1 MTTASTGRRIVVVG
15 AGLAGLCAARRLVDH
30 GADVVV
36 FDKGRG
42 VGGRMATRRI
52 DTPAGTAVFDHG
64 AQFFTARSDRF
75 RDLVSTWERDGV
87 VYEWC
92 RGFGDTD
99 GHPRYASR
107 GGMAALTKH
116 LARDLD
122 VRTSTLV
129 FSVTRHAH
137 DSGWIVTL
145 DDGSTH
151 AADAVVL
158 TCPIPQSY
166 SLIANT
172 SIEMPNDL
180 LMTDYERTLGVL
192 VVLDRASAVADPGGR
207 QNPDDVFSWVG
218 DNQCK
223 GVSPIPAVTLHA
235 NPAWSLEHWDT
246 PHDDA
251 HAALL
256 AAGREYI
263 GDAEVIASQFKR
275 WRFATPM
282 KVWPDPFWTDA
293 SGSIVL
299 AGDAFAGPK
308 VEGAV
313 TSGLSAADHLVTH
326 LHLQLT

>member
-1 MTTASTGRRIVVVG
+1 MTSGLTPRRVIVVG
-15 AGLAGLCAARRLVDH
+15 AGLAGLTAARALTSRGVD
-30 GADVVV
+30 VIV

-42 VGGRMATRRI
+42 VGGRMATRRV

-64 AQFFTARSDRF
+64 AQFFTARNDTF
-75 RDLVSTWERDGV
+75 REMVSQWQHDGV

-99 GHPRYASR
+99 GHPRFAAH
-107 GGMAALTKH
+107 GGMAGLTKH
-116 LARDLD
+116 LARGLD
-122 VRTSTLV
+122 VRTSSLV
-129 FSVTRHAH
+129 FSVSG
-137 DSGWIVTL
+137 DDPGSGWIVTL

-151 AADAVVL
+151 SADGVIL

-166 SLIANT
+166 SLVANT
-172 SIEMPNDL
+172 SIELPSDL

-192 VVLDRASAVADPGGR
+192 AVLDRPSAVADPGGV

-218 DNQCK
+218 DNQRK
-223 GVSPIPAVTLHA
+223 GLSPIPALTLHA
-235 NPAWSLEHWDT
+235 NPSWSLQNWDA
-246 PHDDA
+246 PHDEA

-256 AAGREYI
+256 EAAGAYI
-263 GDAEVIASQFKR
+263 GDAAVVDSQFKR

-282 KVWPDPFWTDA
+282 KVWPDAHWSDE
-293 SGSIVL
+293 SGTVVL

-313 TSGLSAADHLVTH
+313 TSGLSAAHALAFWV
-326 LHLQLT
+326 

>member
-1 MTTASTGRRIVVVG
+1 MNTDSTGRRIVVVG
-15 AGLAGLCAARRLVDH
+15 AGLAGLCAARQLVDR

-42 VGGRMATRRI
+42 MGGRMATRRI

-75 RDLVSTWERDGV
+75 QDLVTTWTRDGA

-92 RGFGDTD
+92 RGFGDAD
-99 GHPRYASR
+99 GHPRHASR

-129 FSVTRHAH
+129 FSVTRTTD

-151 AADAVVL
+151 AADAVLL

-166 SLIANT
+166 SLVANT
-172 SIEMPNDL
+172 SIELPSDL

-192 VVLDRASAVADPGGR
+192 AVLDRPSAVPDPGGV
-207 QNPDDVFSWVG
+207 QNPDGVFSWVG
-218 DNQCK
+218 DNQRK
-223 GVSPIPAVTLHA
+223 GLSPIPALTLHA

-256 AAGREYI
+256 AAAHEYI
-263 GDAEVIASQFKR
+263 GDADVITSQFKR

-282 KVWPDPFWTDA
+282 KVWPDPFWTDT
-293 SGSIVL
+293 SGNVVL

-313 TSGLSAADHLVTH
+313 MSGLSAADHLVTR
-326 LHLQLT
+326 LQLT

>member
-1 MTTASTGRRIVVVG
+1 MTARVSRPKVVVVG
-15 AGLAGLCAARRLVDH
+15 AGLAGLTAARELMSRDVD
-30 GADVVV
+30 VIV

-64 AQFFTARSDRF
+64 AQFFTARSDTF
-75 RDLVSTWERDGV
+75 RSMVAEWERGNV

-99 GHPRYASR
+99 GHPRYAAR

-129 FSVTRHAH
+129 FSVSHGDTDR
-137 DSGWIVTL
+137 WIVTL

-151 AADAVVL
+151 PADGVIL

-166 SLIANT
+166 SLVANT
-172 SIEMPNDL
+172 SIELPNDL

-192 VVLDRASAVADPGGR
+192 AVLDRPSAVPDPGGL
-207 QNPDDVFSWVG
+207 QNPDGVFSWVG
-218 DNQCK
+218 DNQRK
-223 GVSPIPAVTLHA
+223 GVSPIPALTLHA
-235 NPAWSLEHWDT
+235 DPTWSLEHWDA

-256 AAGREYI
+256 AAARVYF
-263 GDAEVIASQFKR
+263 GDAEVTESQLKR

-282 KVWPDPFWTDA
+282 KVWPDAHWRDE
-293 SGSIVL
+293 SGTLVL

-313 TSGLSAADHLVTH
+313 TSGLSAAHALGF
-326 LHLQLT
+326 

>member
-1 MTTASTGRRIVVVG
+1 MTARVSRPRVVVVG
-15 AGLAGLCAARRLVDH
+15 AGLAGLTAARELMSRDV
-30 GADVVV
+30 DVVV

-52 DTPAGTAVFDHG
+52 DTSVGTAVFDHG
-64 AQFFTARSDRF
+64 AQFFTARSDAF
-75 RDLVSTWERDGV
+75 RSMVEEWQRGDI

-99 GHPRYASR
+99 GHPRYVAR

-129 FSVTRHAH
+129 FSVSHGDTDR
-137 DSGWIVTL
+137 WIVTL

-151 AADAVVL
+151 PADGVVL

-166 SLIANT
+166 SLVANT
-172 SIEMPNDL
+172 SIELPNDL

-192 VVLDRASAVADPGGR
+192 AVLDRPSAVPDPGGL
-207 QNPDDVFSWVG
+207 QNPDGVFSWIG
-218 DNQCK
+218 DNQRK
-223 GVSPIPAVTLHA
+223 GVSPIPALTLHA
-235 NPAWSLEHWDT
+235 NPTWSLDHWDAT
-246 PHDDA
+246 HDDA

-256 AAGREYI
+256 AAAREYI
-263 GDAEVIASQFKR
+263 GDAEVIESQFKR

-282 KVWPDPFWTDA
+282 KVWPDACWRDE
-293 SGSIVL
+293 SGTLVL

-313 TSGLSAADHLVTH
+313 TSGLSAAHSLAFWV
-326 LHLQLT
+326 

>member
-1 MTTASTGRRIVVVG
+1 MTVPSSRRVIVVG
-15 AGLAGLCAARRLVDH
+15 AGLSGLTAARELNSRGVD
-30 GADVVV
+30 VTV

-52 DTPAGTAVFDHG
+52 ETPDGTAVFDHG
-64 AQFFTARSDRF
+64 AQFFTARSNTF
-75 RDLVSTWERDGV
+75 RALVEQWLHDDV

-92 RGFGDTD
+92 RGFGDAD
-99 GHPRYASR
+99 GHPRYAAR
-107 GGMAALTKH
+107 GGMASLAKH
-116 LARDLD
+116 LAQGLD

-129 FSVTRHAH
+129 FGLAAS
-137 DSGWIVTL
+137 DDGWIVTL

-151 AADAVVL
+151 AADGVIL

-172 SIEMPNDL
+172 PIELPNDL

-192 VVLDRASAVADPGGR
+192 AVLDRPSAVPDPGGL
-207 QNPDDVFSWVG
+207 QNPDGVFSWVG
-218 DNQCK
+218 DNQRK
-223 GVSPIPAVTLHA
+223 GVSSTPALTLHA
-235 NPAWSLEHWDT
+235 NPMWSLEHWDDS
-246 PHDDA
+246 HDDA

-256 AAGREYI
+256 AAARDYI
-263 GDAEVIASQFKR
+263 GEAEVIASQFKR

-282 KVWPDPFWTDA
+282 KVWPDAHWSDE
-293 SGSIVL
+293 SGTVVL

-313 TSGLSAADHLVTH
+313 TSGLSAAHA
-326 LHLQLT
+326 LTNPI

>member
-1 MTTASTGRRIVVVG
+1 MTARVSRPRVVVVG
-15 AGLAGLCAARRLVDH
+15 AGLAGLTAARELMSRDV
-30 GADVVV
+30 DVVV

-52 DTPAGTAVFDHG
+52 DTSVGTAVFDHG
-64 AQFFTARSDRF
+64 AQFFTARSDAF
-75 RDLVSTWERDGV
+75 RSMVEEWQRGDI

-99 GHPRYASR
+99 GHPRYVVR

-129 FSVTRHAH
+129 FSVSHGDTDR
-137 DSGWIVTL
+137 WIVTL

-151 AADAVVL
+151 PADGVVL

-166 SLIANT
+166 SLVANT
-172 SIEMPNDL
+172 SIELPNDL

-192 VVLDRASAVADPGGR
+192 AVLDRPSAVPDPGGL
-207 QNPDDVFSWVG
+207 QNPDGVFSWIG
-218 DNQCK
+218 DNQRK
-223 GVSPIPAVTLHA
+223 GVSPIPALTLHA
-235 NPAWSLEHWDT
+235 NPTWSLDHWDAT
-246 PHDDA
+246 HDDA

-256 AAGREYI
+256 AAAREYI
-263 GDAEVIASQFKR
+263 GDAEVIESQFKR

-282 KVWPDPFWTDA
+282 KVWPDACWRDE
-293 SGSIVL
+293 SGTLVL

-313 TSGLSAADHLVTH
+313 TSGLSAAHSLAFWV
-326 LHLQLT
+326 

>member
-1 MTTASTGRRIVVVG
+1 MTARVTRPKVVIVG
-15 AGLAGLCAARRLVDH
+15 AGLAGLTAARDLVAR
-30 GADVVV
+30 GVDVIV

-52 DTPAGTAVFDHG
+52 DTPGGTAVFDHG
-64 AQFFTARSDRF
+64 AQFFTARSDTF
-75 RDLVSTWERDGV
+75 GSMVSEWQRDDV
-87 VYEWC
+87 VFEWC
-92 RGFGDTD
+92 RGFGDAD
-99 GHPRYASR
+99 GHPRYAAR
-107 GGMAALTKH
+107 GGMAALAKY

-129 FSVTRHAH
+129 FSVSRG
-137 DSGWIVTL
+137 DDDRWIVTL

-151 AADAVVL
+151 PADGVIL

-172 SIEMPNDL
+172 SVELPNDL

-192 VVLDRASAVADPGGR
+192 AVLDRPSAVPDPGGL

-218 DNQCK
+218 DNRRK
-223 GVSPIPAVTLHA
+223 GVSPLPALTLHA
-235 NPAWSLEHWDT
+235 NPTWSLEHWDA

-256 AAGREYI
+256 DAAREYI
-263 GDAEVIASQFKR
+263 GDAEVIESQFKR

-282 KVWPDPFWTDA
+282 KVWPDAHWRDD
-293 SGSIVL
+293 SGTLVL

-313 TSGLSAADHLVTH
+313 TSGLSAAQSLAFWV
-326 LHLQLT
+326 

>member
-1 MTTASTGRRIVVVG
+1 MTARVSRPRVVVVG
-15 AGLAGLCAARRLVDH
+15 AGLAGLTAARELMSRDV
-30 GADVVV
+30 DVVV

-52 DTPAGTAVFDHG
+52 DTSVGTAVFDHG
-64 AQFFTARSDRF
+64 AQFFTARSDAF
-75 RDLVSTWERDGV
+75 RSMVEEWQRGDI

-99 GHPRYASR
+99 GHPRYVVR

-129 FSVTRHAH
+129 FSVSHGDTDR
-137 DSGWIVTL
+137 WIVTL

-151 AADAVVL
+151 PADGVVL

-166 SLIANT
+166 SLVANT
-172 SIEMPNDL
+172 SIELPNDL

-192 VVLDRASAVADPGGR
+192 AVLDRPSAVPDPGGL
-207 QNPDDVFSWVG
+207 QNPDGVFSWVG
-218 DNQCK
+218 DNHRK
-223 GVSPIPAVTLHA
+223 GVSPIPALTLHA
-235 NPAWSLEHWDT
+235 NPTWSLDHWDAT
-246 PHDDA
+246 HDDA

-256 AAGREYI
+256 AAAREYI
-263 GDAEVIASQFKR
+263 GDAEVIESQFKR

-282 KVWPDPFWTDA
+282 KVWPDACWRDE
-293 SGSIVL
+293 SGTLVL

-313 TSGLSAADHLVTH
+313 TSGLSAAHSLAFWV
-326 LHLQLT
+326 

>member
-1 MTTASTGRRIVVVG
+1 MTHASSRRRIVVVG
-15 AGLAGLCAARRLVDH
+15 AGLAGLTAARELMARD
-30 GADVVV
+30 ADVIV

-52 DTPAGTAVFDHG
+52 DTATGTAVFDHG
-64 AQFFTARSDRF
+64 AQFFTARRDAF
-75 RDLVSTWERDGV
+75 RAMVAQWVHEDV

-92 RGFGDTD
+92 RGFGDND
-99 GHPRYASR
+99 GHPRYAAR

-116 LARDLD
+116 LARGLD

-129 FSVTRHAH
+129 FGVTQADR
-137 DSGWIVTL
+137 GWIVTL

-151 AADAVVL
+151 AADGVIL

-172 SIEMPNDL
+172 AIELPSDL

-192 VVLDRASAVADPGGR
+192 AVLDRASAVPEPGGL
-207 QNPDDVFSWVG
+207 QNPDGVFSWVG
-218 DNQCK
+218 DNQRK
-223 GVSPIPAVTLHA
+223 GLSPIPALTLHA
-235 NPAWSLEHWDT
+235 NPTWSLEHWDT

-256 AAGREYI
+256 TAARDYI
-263 GDAEVIASQFKR
+263 GEAQVIDSQFKR

-282 KVWPDPFWTDA
+282 KMWPDAHWRDE
-293 SGSIVL
+293 SGTVVL

-313 TSGLSAADHLVTH
+313 TSGLSAAHSLAFWV
-326 LHLQLT
+326 

>member
-1 MTTASTGRRIVVVG
+1 MTARVSRPRVVVVG
-15 AGLAGLCAARRLVDH
+15 AGLAGLTAARELVSH
-30 GADVVV
+30 DVDVIV

-52 DTPAGTAVFDHG
+52 DTPSGTAVLDHG
-64 AQFFTARSDRF
+64 AQFFTARSDAF
-75 RDLVSTWERDGV
+75 RSMVAEWERDNV

-99 GHPRYASR
+99 GHPRYAVH

-129 FSVTRHAH
+129 FSVSHGDTDR
-137 DSGWIVTL
+137 WVVTL
-145 DDGSTH
+145 DDGSAH
-151 AADAVVL
+151 AADGVIL

-166 SLIANT
+166 SLVANT
-172 SIEMPNDL
+172 SIELPNDL

-192 VVLDRASAVADPGGR
+192 AVLDRPSAVPDPGGL
-207 QNPDDVFSWVG
+207 QNPDGVFSWVG
-218 DNQCK
+218 DNRRK
-223 GVSPIPAVTLHA
+223 GVSTIPALTLHA
-235 NPAWSLEHWDT
+235 NPAWSLEHWDA

-256 AAGREYI
+256 AAAREYI
-263 GDAEVIASQFKR
+263 GDAEVIESQFKR

-282 KVWPDPFWTDA
+282 MVWPDAHWRDD
-293 SGSIVL
+293 SGSLVL

-313 TSGLSAADHLVTH
+313 TSGLSAAQSLAFWV
-326 LHLQLT
+326 

>member
-1 MTTASTGRRIVVVG
+1 MTAPTPRRVIVVG
-15 AGLAGLCAARRLVDH
+15 AGLSGLTATRELSSRGVD
-30 GADVVV
+30 VIV

-42 VGGRMATRRI
+42 LGGRMATRRI

-64 AQFFTARSDRF
+64 AQFFTARSDAF
-75 RDLVSTWERDGV
+75 REMVAQWVHDDV

-99 GHPRYASR
+99 GHPRYAAR

-116 LARDLD
+116 LARGLD

-129 FSVTRHAH
+129 FGVTQADH
-137 DSGWIVTL
+137 GWIVTL

-151 AADAVVL
+151 AADGVIL

-172 SIEMPNDL
+172 SIELPSDL

-192 VVLDRASAVADPGGR
+192 AVLDRASAVPEPGGL
-207 QNPDDVFSWVG
+207 QNPDGVFSWVG
-218 DNQCK
+218 DNQRK
-223 GVSPIPAVTLHA
+223 GVSSIPALTLHA
-235 NPAWSLEHWDT
+235 NPTWSLEHWDDS
-246 PHDDA
+246 HDDA
-251 HAALL
+251 HAVLL
-256 AAGREYI
+256 AAARDYI
-263 GDAEVIASQFKR
+263 GDAQVIDSQFKR

-282 KVWPDPFWTDA
+282 KVWPDAHWSDE
-293 SGSIVL
+293 SGTVVL

-313 TSGLSAADHLVTH
+313 TSGLSAAHA
-326 LHLQLT
+326 LTNPI

>member
-1 MTTASTGRRIVVVG
+1 MTVRVSRPKVVVVG
-15 AGLAGLCAARRLVDH
+15 AGLAGLTAAGELVSR
-30 GADVVV
+30 DVDVIV

-42 VGGRMATRRI
+42 VGGRMATRRVE
-52 DTPAGTAVFDHG
+52 TPAGTAVFDHG
-64 AQFFTARSDRF
+64 AQFFTARSDTF
-75 RDLVSTWERDGV
+75 RSMVADWERNHV

-99 GHPRYASR
+99 GHPRYAVR

-122 VRTSTLV
+122 VRTATLV
-129 FSVTRHAH
+129 FSVSHGDTDR
-137 DSGWIVTL
+137 WVVTL

-151 AADAVVL
+151 AADGVIL

-166 SLIANT
+166 SLVANT
-172 SIEMPNDL
+172 SIELPSDL

-192 VVLDRASAVADPGGR
+192 AVLDRPSAVPDPGGL
-207 QNPDDVFSWVG
+207 QNPDGVFSWVG
-218 DNQCK
+218 DNHRK
-223 GVSPIPAVTLHA
+223 GVSPIPALTLHA
-235 NPAWSLEHWDT
+235 NPTWSLEHWDA

-256 AAGREYI
+256 AAARDYI
-263 GDAEVIASQFKR
+263 GDAEVIESQFKR

-282 KVWPDPFWTDA
+282 AVWPDAHWRDE
-293 SGSIVL
+293 SGTLVL

-313 TSGLSAADHLVTH
+313 TSGLSAAHSLAFWV
-326 LHLQLT
+326 